1 MSRQVDTIDESS
13 SLLEAS
19 FFMEQISHT
28 GLPVVSGDH
37 RLTGF
42 ITLRDIMKGRK
53 ARQMSSPVKAYMSRQ
68 LITASPSAT
77 IREIEELLFG
87 NNIGHL
93 PILEGDRIIGIVTR
107 TDYMNYKRSLST
119 SRKEV
124 LEEMGLELKEP
135 VSSY

>member
-1 MSRQVDTIDESS
+1 
-13 SLLEAS
+13 
-19 FFMEQISHT
+19 
-28 GLPVVSGDH
+28 
-37 RLTGF
+37 
-42 ITLRDIMKGRK
+42 
-53 ARQMSSPVKAYMSRQ
+53 MSRQ